1 MRTEAPSTTSR
12 SPLSWLAAVR
22 RGAGRALL
30 ASAGILLGLQLSYM
44 LLILLACSLYSVANP
59 PLTGLIMYRALVSGH
74 RVEPLRFV
82 PIEQVPRDVQRM
94 FVKVEDYTFY
104 EHHGLDLQAIRD
116 AYDLNRR
123 LGRVYWGGSTITQ
136 QLART
141 LFLTPQRTY
150 LRKYLEAIAAL
161 EMELVLSKQRI
172 LELYVNYI
180 EFGRGVFGL
189 GTAAF
194 HYYGKPVGR
203 LTRDQARRLVALVA
217 SPIRFGV
224 DTLEGSRA
232 LAERYRYL
240 SEAFP

>member
-1 MRTEAPSTTSR
+1 MRHGQSSLLTRLKSR
-12 SPLSWLAAVR
+12 WQTRVR
-22 RGAGRALL
+22 QLLVRVALYAL
-30 ASAGILLGLQLSYM
+30 GIFLGLQLGYM
-44 LLILLACSLYSVANP
+44 LLILLACALYRVFDP
-59 PLTGLIMYRALVSGH
+59 PLTGLMMYRSVVSGYEVDPV
-74 RVEPLRFV
+74 RSV
-82 PIEQVPRDVQRM
+82 PIEEVPADIQRM

-116 AYDLNRR
+116 AYVLNRR

-161 EMELVLSKQRI
+161 EMELVLPKERI
-172 LELYVNYI
+172 LELYINYI

-189 GTAAF
+189 GAASAY
-194 HYYGKPVGR
+194 YYGRPVAR

-217 SPIRFGV
+217 SPIRYDV
-224 DTLEGSRA
+224 STLVSSRA

-240 SEAFP
+240 KEAFP

>member
-1 MRTEAPSTTSR
+1 MHSGTPPT
-12 SPLSWLAAVR
+12 PLRFLFSWLPRAR
-22 RGAGRALL
+22 RLAGRLL
-30 ASAGILLGLQLSYM
+30 LGAIGIVLGLQLGYM
-44 LLILLACSLYSVANP
+44 LLILLACGLYAAVNP
-59 PLTGLIMYRALVSGH
+59 PVTGLMMYRTLASGY

-116 AYDLNRR
+116 AWTLNRR

-161 EMELVLSKQRI
+161 EMELVLPKERI

-189 GTAAF
+189 ATAAT
-194 HYYGKPVGR
+194 HYYGRPVAK
-203 LTRDQARRLVALVA
+203 LTRDQARRLVAIVA
-217 SPIRFGV
+217 SPIRFDV
-224 DTLEGSRA
+224 DTLGKSRA